1 MATVHFG
8 RQSGAAGFSRTVAI
22 KRLHPNLAKDPEF
35 VAMFLDEARLV
46 ARIRH
51 PNVVP
56 TIDVVATEG
65 EVFVVM
71 EYVHG
76 ESLARLR
83 TAMAQAGRV
92 ADPRIVA
99 SVISGVLHGLHAAHE
114 AKSEVGQ
121 PLNIVHRD
129 VSPQNI
135 LVGIEGISRVLDF
148 GVAKAIGRVQ
158 STREGQIKGKLAYM
172 APEQLQGGHVTRRA
186 DIYAVAAVTWEAF
199 TGQRLFSDKDTGA
212 LVTAILSE
220 SILPPSA
227 VSPHVA
233 GAFDRVV
240 MRGLERDPAR
250 RYSTAR
256 EMALDLERCAGIVS
270 PSEVGTWV
278 ERWAGPTLSNR
289 AALMAEIEATQ
300 LANPVEPTTSPDP
313 TASDAS
319 IEVAV
324 EVPDDTLG
332 HADGRSA
339 LSHVTA
345 STRARQIAQSKQ
357 HVTLV
362 ASIAALGLA
371 AALVSVL
378 LIHNRAEKPAMAN
391 PTTVVEPTRLPSPVA
406 SATTLR
412 VETPTVDV
420 ASLPVATGVPDG
432 RRPQSG
438 APSALHSLG
447 QPPTSVTK
455 PSKPDC
461 STPFV
466 VDDKGRKHYKA
477 ACL

>member
-83 TAMAQAGRV
+83 TAMIQAGRV
-92 ADPRIVA
+92 PDPRIVV
-99 SVISGVLHGLHAAHE
+99 SVMSGVLHGLHAAHE

-158 STREGQIKGKLAYM
+158 STREGQIKGKLGYM
-172 APEQLQGGHVTRRA
+172 SPEQLQGGEVTRQA
-186 DIYAVAAVTWEAF
+186 DIYAAAAVTWEAF
-199 TGQRLFSDKDTGA
+199 TGQRLFSNKDTGA
-212 LVTAILSE
+212 LVTAILTE
-220 SILPPSA
+220 AIAPPST

-233 GAFDRVV
+233 DAFDRVV
-240 MRGLERDPAR
+240 MRGLARDPAR

-278 ERWAGPTLSNR
+278 ERWAGPTLSKR
-289 AALMAEIEATQ
+289 AALIAEIEGIHVTDPAEQ
-300 LANPVEPTTSPDP
+300 TTIPDP
-313 TASDAS
+313 TARDVS
-319 IEVAV
+319 IDVALQ
-324 EVPDDTLG
+324 VPDDALG

-345 STRARQIAQSKQ
+345 SSRARRMAQSKQ
-357 HVTLV
+357 RIALL
-362 ASIAALGLA
+362 ASIVALGLA
-371 AALVSVL
+371 AALASVIA
-378 LIHNRAEKPAMAN
+378 IHNRAQKPVMEEL
-391 PTTVVEPTRLPSPVA
+391 TTVAEPTHPPAPAA
-406 SATTLR
+406 SKSALQ

-420 ASLPVATGVPDG
+420 ASLPVATGDGKKPHPGVPATLHPLG
-432 RRPQSG
+432 PPP
-438 APSALHSLG
+438 APVSN
-447 QPPTSVTK
+447 

-461 STPFV
+461 ATPFV
-466 VDDKGRKHYKA
+466 IDDKGHKHYKSG
-477 ACL
+477 CL

>member
-1 MATVHFG
+1 
-8 RQSGAAGFSRTVAI
+8 
-22 KRLHPNLAKDPEF
+22 
-35 VAMFLDEARLV
+35 
-46 ARIRH
+46 
-51 PNVVP
+51 
-56 TIDVVATEG
+56 
-65 EVFVVM
+65 M

-278 ERWAGPTLSNR
+278 ERWAGPTLSKR
-289 AALMAEIEATQ
+289 AALIAEIEATQ
-300 LANPVEPTTSPDP
+300 VANPAEPTTSPDP

-332 HADGRSA
+332 HTDGRSA

-345 STRARQIAQSKQ
+345 SSRARQIAQSKQ
-357 HVTLV
+357 HIALV
-362 ASIAALGLA
+362 ASIAAVGLA

-378 LIHNRAEKPAMAN
+378 LIHNRAEKPAVAK
-391 PTTVVEPTRLPSPVA
+391 PTTVVEPTHLPSPVA

-420 ASLPVATGVPDG
+420 ASLPVATGVPDSK
-432 RRPQSG
+432 RPQSG
-438 APSALHSLG
+438 VPSAFHSLG
-447 QPPTSVTK
+447 PPPASVSK
-455 PSKPDC
+455 PNKPDC
-461 STPFV
+461 TTPFV